1 MHGGNL
7 ALVLLRVQGDSTF
20 WIGMVRFELTTYRL
34 PDDCANQTALHPDRA
49 PARFDPSEGRCERKR
64 SRVGRASRPCLAT
77 DEGRCERKRS
87 RGRSGIT
94 TMPSRTPIGG
104 PNEGIWQ
111 RSNRPPHFSQ
121 VPDQGFEPQLI
132 GSGPI
137 VLPIKLIWI
146 AGAGI
151 EPT

>member
-64 SRVGRASRPCLAT
+64 SRVGRASRPCLLEPLSADRMRVFGNEVT
-77 DEGRCERKRS
+77 DRLTSHKFQ
-87 RGRSGIT
+87 T
-94 TMPSRTPIGG
+94 KD
-104 PNEGIWQ
+104 
-111 RSNRPPHFSQ
+111 SN
-121 VPDQGFEPQLI
+121 LN
-132 GSGPI
+132 
-137 VLPIKLIWI
+137 
-146 AGAGI
+146 
-151 EPT
+151 